1 MVLES
6 GGKSLSK
13 TLTFLFQ
20 IPSFDKRSGENGEN
34 IDEVAESC
42 LKKKILD
49 PGSRSGL
56 FDRLRR
62 LGIAIIVL
70 DLLGS

>member
-1 MVLES
+1 MVLEN

-20 IPSFDKRSGENGEN
+20 IPSFDKRSGENGE
-34 IDEVAESC
+34 IIEEVAESF
-42 LKKKILD
+42 LKKIID

-56 FDRLRR
+56 FDKLRR

-70 DLLGS
+70 DLLGP